1 MSTGMLVVLI
11 LLGALLAWKIGSVV
25 LRVTGALIVVAG
37 LAGIA
42 TDESGGLFLA
52 SLVVLL
58 GSVLWL
64 AGHWLFAFRHHVYR
78 SSLAQQIFLR
88 ALPRWLDPTRNWGVH
103 AIEREGR

>member
-1 MSTGMLVVLI
+1 MSAGMLVVVI
-11 LLGALLAWKIGSVV
+11 GLGALLAWKIGSVV

-42 TDESGGLFLA
+42 TDGSGGLLLA

-58 GSVLWL
+58 GTVLWL

-78 SSLAQQIFLR
+78 SPLAQQIFLR

-103 AIEREGR
+103 AIDSEGR